1 MCRLE
6 NRRFRIFIDRDDRLR
21 VIHAGSKLDR
31 TGHAAGD
38 DEFWAD
44 RTATQT
50 DLALGIQPSGF
61 HHRTGAGKLTS
72 QQICQFFQHFQ
83 IFRLLHASS
92 GYHQDVSIFDK
103 GFLRLFYDI
112 QNPHVG
118 K

>member
-44 RTATQT
+44 RTA
-50 DLALGIQPSGF
+50 S
-61 HHRTGAGKLTS
+61 
-72 QQICQFFQHFQ
+72 
-83 IFRLLHASS
+83 LLPA
-92 GYHQDVSIFDK
+92 
-103 GFLRLFYDI
+103 
-112 QNPHVG
+112 
-118 K
+118 

>member
-50 DLALGIQPSGF
+50 DLHL
-61 HHRTGAGKLTS
+61 
-72 QQICQFFQHFQ
+72 
-83 IFRLLHASS
+83 ASS
-92 GYHQDVSIFDK
+92 HPASTIGRVQAS
-103 GFLRLFYDI
+103 
-112 QNPHVG
+112 
-118 K
+118 

>member
-50 DLALGIQPSGF
+50 DLASTIGRVQ
-61 HHRTGAGKLTS
+61 
-72 QQICQFFQHFQ
+72 
-83 IFRLLHASS
+83 AS
-92 GYHQDVSIFDK
+92 
-103 GFLRLFYDI
+103 
-112 QNPHVG
+112 
-118 K
+118 

>member
-61 HHRTGAGKLTS
+61 HLGRV
-72 QQICQFFQHFQ
+72 Q
-83 IFRLLHASS
+83 AS
-92 GYHQDVSIFDK
+92 
-103 GFLRLFYDI
+103 
-112 QNPHVG
+112 
-118 K
+118 